1 MTFRINWQKEGQG
14 NQIHT
19 VIVLSW
25 STWLGNGAKK
35 GPLQGNRLGNLPTD
49 RVSICIVFFFFF
61 GLGFMVA
68 DVRVYLNY
76 PKVRNL
82 IRIVIAFDKD
92 YITMN
97 LGIWWYWITKN

>member
-1 MTFRINWQKEGQG
+1 
-14 NQIHT
+14 
-19 VIVLSW
+19 
-25 STWLGNGAKK
+25 
-35 GPLQGNRLGNLPTD
+35 
-49 RVSICIVFFFFF
+49 
-61 GLGFMVA
+61 MVA

-97 LGIWWYWITKN
+97 LGI